1 MSRSLCT
8 VRSRFVAAFLIAYA
22 LDAQVNTATLL
33 GTVKDSSGG
42 AIPNAS
48 VTAKSLSTGLSRSVV
63 TGGDGNYV
71 ISNLPAGHYSVAASI
86 TGFKTTNIADIEL
99 QVAQQATVNPV
110 LEVGQTTQEMTVT
123 AAPELLNSVSSSVG
137 QVVDTQMVESMPL
150 NGRSFWQL
158 TQLTPGAA
166 YIPGGQNVRSGGTSI
181 RASIV
186 NVNVNGM
193 APAWT
198 GWALDGAN
206 ITEFQLGGT
215 IIQPNVDALQEF
227 KVESANMDAQYGH
240 TPSMINATLKS
251 GSNQFHGVL
260 YEFLRNSAL
269 DARNFFYLPPPGSS
283 LSKDPLRRNQPGATF
298 GGPIRKDKSFFF
310 IDFESLQLSQGVD
323 ANNVVASGIERS
335 GDFSDILP
343 KTIKDPRTGQPFPGN
358 IIPADRLALQ
368 SQFLI
373 PYMPPPNLVQGTT
386 FRSVSTSPLGQQI
399 YKADGRFDQQL
410 TENDRL
416 MARYSIADN
425 SEGDPNPF
433 PAIGQF
439 ALHSRGQSAVIS
451 ETHIFNPHWLNEARV
466 AYYRS
471 YFLFGTALP
480 GVDIDKMAG
489 IQGFETTSSIR
500 SFPQVN
506 ISGYASFVGSPSDQR
521 PKQNRIRDWQYH
533 DGVNYTTGKHDI
545 KFGFELFHI
554 TNTFLSG
561 TSAMGTFGFVGT
573 YSGNGMADFLLGVP
587 DNVTR
592 ADALNLWGAH
602 GNFSGYY
609 VQDNYRVTQNL
620 TLNLGGR
627 WEINPFYT
635 GVNNTISAFDFR
647 NGKIILPTGFS
658 MTSQPH
664 TAELYAL
671 FQDRIE
677 LSNALGLP
685 QSLRPTDYRD
695 WAPRLGLAWR
705 PFGSDRWAI
714 RSGYGIFYAYPDTN
728 LVNNT
733 VQSVPF
739 NQTQTVFNDRPP
751 AVPSLTF
758 GNFFRGQPIVSA
770 NPNPGQPCPFG
781 FVAISCS
788 ATGITGGPV
797 YLRNTYVQQWNF
809 SVQRQITSNL
819 ALDVAYVGN
828 KTTRLSQFV
837 QRNDP
842 PPGPGAIQNR
852 RPYPQWNAI
861 RSVEYGGFGTYN
873 SLQVKLESRDW
884 HGSSFLISYTFN
896 KCLDNGSSES
906 TSTAILIPINKA
918 VCDFSIP
925 QNFVASYNYALPV
938 GHGRAFLNHMPSWV
952 DGVLGGWNFAGI
964 TTVQKGLPF
973 TPTISVD
980 QANTGVGSQRP
991 NLNGKPTM
999 VSKVSCWFYVAANP
1013 GCQALAP
1020 GSTAVFSLPAQ
1031 YNYGTSGRNILRADG
1046 LVQLDFTVSKQ
1057 FKFTES
1063 KALQFRAEFFNITNT
1078 PTFAS
1083 PTTTIDTASG
1093 GQIGSTLNAS
1103 RTIELALKL
1112 FF

>member
-1 MSRSLCT
+1 MLRS
-8 VRSRFVAAFLIAYA
+8 FVFAMVSVFAASGLH
-22 LDAQVNTATLL
+22 AQVTTATLV
-33 GTVKDSSGG
+33 GTVKDASGG
-42 AIPNAS
+42 AVPGADVS
-48 VTAKSLSTGLSRSVV
+48 AKNLATGLTRSVL

-71 ISNLPAGHYSVAASI
+71 ISNLPAGHYSVTATLS
-86 TGFKTTNIADIEL
+86 GFKTTTIPDIEL
-99 QVAQQATVNPV
+99 QVAQQATVNPI
-110 LEVGQTTQEMTVT
+110 LEVGQTTQELTVT
-123 AAPELLNSVSSSVG
+123 AAAPILNSVSSAVG

-166 YIPGGQNVRSGGTSI
+166 YIPGGQNVRAGGTSI

-240 TPSMINATLKS
+240 TPSMINASLKS
-251 GSNQFHGVL
+251 GSNQFHGVV
-260 YEFLRNSAL
+260 YEFLRNSAM
-269 DARNFFYLPPPGSS
+269 DARNFFYLPPPGST
-283 LSKDPLRRNQPGATF
+283 LSKDALRRNQPGATL
-298 GGPIRKDKSFFF
+298 GGPLKKNKSFFF
-310 IDFESLQLSQGVD
+310 VDFESLQLSQGVN
-323 ANNVVASGIERS
+323 ANNVVASAPERT

-343 KTIKDPRTGQPFPGN
+343 RTIRDPLTGQPFPGN
-358 IIPADRLALQ
+358 LIPANRLASQ
-368 SQFLI
+368 SQFLL

-386 FRSVSTSPLGQQI
+386 FRSVSTSALSQQI
-399 YKADGRFDQQL
+399 YKADGRFDHQL
-410 TENDRL
+410 TGRDRL
-416 MARYSIADN
+416 MVRYSIADN
-425 SEGDPNPF
+425 SEADPNPF

-439 ALHSRGQSAVIS
+439 DLHSRGQSAVIS
-451 ETHIFNPHWLNEARV
+451 ETHIFNPHWLNEARI

-480 GVDIDKMAG
+480 GVDIDKLAG
-489 IQGFETTSSIR
+489 IQGFDTTSSIR
-500 SFPQVN
+500 SFPQIN

-533 DGVNYTTGKHDI
+533 DGIAYTNGKHDI
-545 KFGFELFHI
+545 KLGFELFHI
-554 TNTFLSG
+554 TNTFMSG

-573 YSGNGMADFLLGVP
+573 YTGNGMADFMLGVP
-587 DNVTR
+587 DNVVR

-609 VQDNYRVTQNL
+609 FQDNYRVTQNL
-620 TLNLGGR
+620 TLNLGAR

-635 GVNNTISAFDFR
+635 GVNNQISAFDFK
-647 NGKIILPTGFS
+647 NGKLILPSGFAL
-658 MTSQPH
+658 TSQPH
-664 TAELYAL
+664 IPELYAL

-685 QSLRPTDYRD
+685 QSLRATDRRD
-695 WAPRLGLAWR
+695 WGPRIGLAWR

-751 AVPSLTF
+751 VVPTLTF
-758 GNFFRGQPIVSA
+758 GNFFLGQPIVSP
-770 NPNPGQPCPFG
+770 NPNPGQPCSFG
-781 FVAISCS
+781 FVALSCS

-797 YLRNTYVQQWNF
+797 NLRNTYVQQWNF
-809 SVQRQITSNL
+809 SLQRQLTANL

-828 KTTRLSQFV
+828 RTNRLSQFV

-842 PPGPGAIQNR
+842 PPGAGAIQNR
-852 RPYPQWNAI
+852 RPYPQWGAI

-873 SLQVKLESRDW
+873 SLQVKLESREW
-884 HGSSFLISYTFN
+884 HGSSFLVSYTYS

-906 TSTAILIPINKA
+906 TSTAILIPVNKA

-925 QNFVASYNYALPV
+925 QNFVASYTYALPV
-938 GHGRAFLNHMPSWV
+938 GRGRPFLSHLPAVV
-952 DGVLGGWNFAGI
+952 DGILGGWNISGI
-964 TTVQKGLPF
+964 TTLQKGLPF
-973 TPTISVD
+973 TPTISGD

-991 NLNGKPTM
+991 NLIASPIRVGN
-999 VSKVSCWFYVAANP
+999 VSCWFFVAANP
-1013 GCQALAP
+1013 GCQALVP
-1020 GSTAVFSLPAQ
+1020 GAAATFAIPAQ
-1031 YNYGTSGRNILRADG
+1031 YTYGTSGRNILRADG
-1046 LVQLDFTVSKQ
+1046 LQQLDFTVTKQ
-1057 FKFTES
+1057 FRFTES
-1063 KALQFRAEFFNITNT
+1063 KGLQFRAEFFNLTNT
-1078 PTFAS
+1078 PTFAT
-1083 PTTTIDTASG
+1083 PATTIDTGSG
-1093 GQIGSTLNAS
+1093 GQVASTLNAS